1 MTGPEHVAHL
11 RDIAAAVHTV
21 PIRRSAAANGVA
33 EVRGLFTG
41 LPVALVV
48 GAKP

>member
-21 PIRRSAAANGVA
+21 PIRRSAAANAVA
-33 EVRGLFTG
+33 GVRGLFTG